1 MSAPVLYGPIGR
13 AVRKITPFL
22 ETDALGVYVAALSMW
37 SAAIG
42 GTVKVSS
49 RGNARPVLLW
59 SALVA
64 GTGRGKGTA
73 LRAAHHV
80 LDASLGRFLA
90 THTTSGITS
99 GASMVNHLWDQ
110 QEATAETEHG
120 RDVRTVVIEEE
131 WTEVLKRVKRD
142 PSFTTKLRAAW
153 DGATL
158 RNTTKDEAQEVRD
171 PAMVLHAH
179 ITPSD
184 WTKYVGESE
193 AAGGSYNRILPFLLG
208 SVPMLDDDRVTL
220 PKVDGWELSDA
231 YGWATARPRVITLG
245 EDARPL
251 WRIVRRYARVL
262 GEALPE
268 AQAVF
273 IERTAEQTLRV
284 AACLAAS
291 ECSET
296 IKGEML
302 SAAFTLVRRSVQDAV
317 RITGRATSPKV
328 KRQPLSLADKVR
340 ARIEMHGGR
349 AMSSQVLPFVGAT
362 AAEVRALPGIVVT
375 VERSGKT
382 GRPATVFSIRGDS
395 SGDSA
400 AQPASTDSNRNRDT
414 SRHAEPQPASA
425 EREQNRARVVR
436 LDAYRPEPTQAPE
449 PAPEPKRLVRTP
461 VSVTER
467 PKPLEENPFRAL
479 L

>member
-1 MSAPVLYGPIGR
+1 MSTPVFYGPIGR
-13 AVRKITPFL
+13 AVRTIAPFA
-22 ETDALGVYVAALSMW
+22 ETDPLGIYVAVLSMW

-49 RGNARPVLLW
+49 RGSARPVLLW

-80 LDASLGRFLA
+80 LDKSLGRFLA

-99 GASMVNHLWDQ
+99 GASLVNHLWEQ

-120 RDVRTVVIEEE
+120 RDVRALVVEEE

-158 RNTTKDEAQEVRD
+158 RNTTKEEAQEVRD
-171 PAMVLHAH
+171 PAMVLHSH

-184 WTKYVGESE
+184 WAKYVGESE

-208 SVPMLDDDRVTL
+208 SVPMLDDDRLSL
-220 PKVDGWELSDA
+220 PKVDGSELSDA
-231 YGWATARPRVITLG
+231 YGWATARPRVITLS

-251 WRIVRRYARVL
+251 WRIVRRYARIL
-262 GEALPE
+262 GENLPE

-284 AACLAAS
+284 AACLAAA

-296 IKGEML
+296 ITEEML
-302 SAAFTLVRRSVQDAV
+302 WAALTLVRRSVQDAV
-317 RITGRATSPKV
+317 RISKGADAPKV
-328 KRQPLSLADKVR
+328 KRQPLTLADKVR
-340 ARIEMHGGR
+340 ARIEMNGGR
-349 AMSSQVLPFVGAT
+349 ATSSQVLPYVGAT
-362 AAEVRALPGIVVT
+362 AEEVKALPGIVVT

-382 GRPATVFSIRGDS
+382 GRPATVFTLRGDS
-395 SGDSA
+395 SRHPEH
-400 AQPASTDSNRNRDT
+400 QPASADRDQNRDT
-414 SRHAEPQPASA
+414 SHYAQPQPASA
-425 EREQNRARVVR
+425 EREENRATVVQ
-436 LDAYRPEPTQAPE
+436 LDAYRPAST
-449 PAPEPKRLVRTP
+449 PAPVRQSPTP
-461 VSVTER
+461 VPATTD
-467 PKPLEENPFRAL
+467 NPFRAL

>member
-1 MSAPVLYGPIGR
+1 MNTPVLYGPIGR
-13 AVRKITPFL
+13 SVRKISPFL
-22 ETDALGVYVAALSMW
+22 EADELGVYVAALSMW

-42 GTVKVSS
+42 GSVKVSS
-49 RGNARPVLLW
+49 RGSARPVLLW

-80 LDASLGRFLA
+80 LDKSVGRFIA
-90 THTTSGITS
+90 THSTSGITS
-99 GASMVNHLWDQ
+99 GASMVNHLWEQ

-120 RDVRTVVIEEE
+120 RDVRALVVEEE
-131 WTEVLKRVKRD
+131 WSEVLRRVKRD

-158 RNTTKDEAQEVRD
+158 RNTTKEEAQEVRD
-171 PAMVLHAH
+171 PAMVLHCH
-179 ITPSD
+179 VTPSD

-208 SVPMLDDDRVTL
+208 SVPMLDDDRVSL
-220 PKVDGWELSDA
+220 PELDGRELSDA
-231 YGWATARPRVITLG
+231 YGWATARPRMITLS

-251 WRIVRRYARVL
+251 WRIVRRYARIL
-262 GEALPE
+262 GETLPE
-268 AQAVF
+268 GQAVF

-296 IKGEML
+296 ITEEIL
-302 SAAFTLVRRSVQDAV
+302 SAAFTLVRRSVQDTV
-317 RITGRATSPKV
+317 RITKGATSPKV
-328 KRQPLSLADKVR
+328 KRQPLSLEDKVR
-340 ARIEMHGGR
+340 ARIELHGGR
-349 AMSSQVLPFVGAT
+349 ATSSQVLPYVGAT
-362 AAEVRALPGIVVT
+362 AAEVKELSGIVVT

-382 GRPATVFSIRGDS
+382 GRPATVFTLRGDT
-395 SGDSA
+395 SGDSVP
-400 AQPASTDSNRNRDT
+400 QPASTDSDRNGAP
-414 SRHAEPQPASA
+414 SHYAEARPASA
-425 EREQNRARVVR
+425 KREEIRAQVVR
-436 LDAYRPEPTQAPE
+436 LDAYRPAPKQAPE
-449 PAPEPKRLVRTP
+449 RKPVKRPEPLAGP
-461 VSVTER
+461 
-467 PKPLEENPFRAL
+467 NPFRAL

>member
-1 MSAPVLYGPIGR
+1 MNTPVLYGPIGR
-13 AVRKITPFL
+13 AVRKISPFL
-22 ETDALGVYVAALSMW
+22 EADALGVYVAALSMW

-49 RGNARPVLLW
+49 RGSARPVLLW

-73 LRAAHHV
+73 LRAAQHV
-80 LDASLGRFLA
+80 ANPALGRFLA

-99 GASMVNHLWDQ
+99 GASMVNHLWEQ

-120 RDVRTVVIEEE
+120 RDVRTLVVEEE

-153 DGATL
+153 DGTTL
-158 RNTTKDEAQEVRD
+158 RNTTKEEAQEVRD
-171 PAMVLHAH
+171 PAMVLHSH

-184 WTKYVGESE
+184 WAKYVGESE

-220 PKVDGWELSDA
+220 PQVEGHALTDA
-231 YGWATARPRVITLG
+231 YGWATSRPRVIALG

-251 WRIVRRYARVL
+251 WRIIRRYARIL
-262 GEALPE
+262 GETLPE

-291 ECSET
+291 ECSERIT
-296 IKGEML
+296 EEML

-317 RITGRATSPKV
+317 SITGMGDRLSPIR

-349 AMSSQVLPFVGAT
+349 ASSSQVLPYVGAT
-362 AAEVRALPGIVVT
+362 AAEVKALPEIAVT
-375 VERSGKT
+375 VEREGKA
-382 GRPATVFSIRGDS
+382 GRPKTVFALRGDS
-395 SGDSA
+395 S
-400 AQPASTDSNRNRDT
+400 
-414 SRHAEPQPASA
+414 RHPEPQPASA
-425 EREQNRARVVR
+425 EREENRATVVR
-436 LDAYRPEPTQAPE
+436 MDAYRPAPKQAPE
-449 PAPEPKRLVRTP
+449 PKQGTVNRSEPLGA
-461 VSVTER
+461 S
-467 PKPLEENPFRAL
+467 NPFLAL

>member
-1 MSAPVLYGPIGR
+1 MSTPVLYGPIGR
-13 AVRKITPFL
+13 AVRKISPFL
-22 ETDALGVYVAALSMW
+22 EADALGVYVAALSMW

-49 RGNARPVLLW
+49 RGSARPVLLW

-73 LRAAHHV
+73 LRAALHV
-80 LDASLGRFLA
+80 LDGSLGRFLA

-99 GASMVNHLWDQ
+99 GASMVNHLWEQ

-120 RDVRTVVIEEE
+120 RDVRALVVEEE

-153 DGATL
+153 DGTTL
-158 RNTTKDEAQEVRD
+158 RNTTKEEAQEVRD
-171 PAMVLHAH
+171 PAMVLHSH

-184 WTKYVGESE
+184 WAKYVGESE

-220 PKVDGWELSDA
+220 PQVDARELSNA
-231 YGWATARPRVITLG
+231 YGWATVRPCVITPA

-251 WRIVRRYARVL
+251 WRIVRRYARIL
-262 GEALPE
+262 GETLPE

-296 IKGEML
+296 VTGEML

-317 RITGRATSPKV
+317 RITKGAEAPKA

-340 ARIEMHGGR
+340 SRIEMHGGR
-349 AMSSQVLPFVGAT
+349 ATSSQVLPYVGAS
-362 AAEVRALPGIVVT
+362 ASEVKALPEIVVT
-375 VERSGKT
+375 VEREAKA
-382 GRPATVFSIRGDS
+382 GRPKTVFALRGDS
-395 SGDSA
+395 S
-400 AQPASTDSNRNRDT
+400 
-414 SRHAEPQPASA
+414 RHPERQPASA
-425 EREQNRARVVR
+425 EREENRATVVQMA
-436 LDAYRPEPTQAPE
+436 AYRPAPTQAPE
-449 PAPEPKRLVRTP
+449 PVSSDQHIHDDTVDIAPQ
-461 VSVTER
+461 
-467 PKPLEENPFRAL
+467 PLASTNPFMAL

>member
-1 MSAPVLYGPIGR
+1 MSIPVLYGPIGR

-22 ETDALGVYVAALSMW
+22 ETDPLGVYVAALSMW

-49 RGNARPVLLW
+49 RGSRRPVLVW
-59 SALVA
+59 SALCA

-73 LRAAHHV
+73 LRAAIQV
-80 LDASLGRFLA
+80 LDGSLGRFLA

-99 GASMVNHLWDQ
+99 GASLVNHLWEQ

-120 RDVRTVVIEEE
+120 RDVRALVVEEE

-153 DGATL
+153 DGATV

-171 PAMVLHAH
+171 PAMVLHSH

-184 WTKYVGESE
+184 WAKYVGESE

-208 SVPMLDDDRVTL
+208 SVPMLDDDRISL
-220 PKVDGWELSDA
+220 PKVDGSELSDA
-231 YGWATARPRVITLG
+231 YGWATARPRVITLS

-251 WRIVRRYARVL
+251 WRIVRRYARIL
-262 GEALPE
+262 GETLPE

-296 IKGEML
+296 VTEEIL

-317 RITGRATSPKV
+317 RITKGANAPKM
-328 KRQPLSLADKVR
+328 KRQPLSLTEKVR
-340 ARIEMHGGR
+340 ARIELHGGQ
-349 AMSSQVLPFVGAT
+349 ATSSQILPYVGAT
-362 AAEVRALPGIVVT
+362 AEEVKALPGIVVT
-375 VERSGKT
+375 VDRSGKT
-382 GRPATVFSIRGDS
+382 GRPATVFTLPGDS
-395 SGDSA
+395 SGDA
-400 AQPASTDSNRNRDT
+400 V
-414 SRHAEPQPASA
+414 PQPASA
-425 EREQNRARVVR
+425 EREENRAPVVR
-436 LDAYRPEPTQAPE
+436 LDTYRPAAKQAKE
-449 PAPEPKRLVRTP
+449 LVPANRPAVP
-461 VSVTER
+461 VLAS
-467 PKPLEENPFRAL
+467 NPFRAL

>member
-1 MSAPVLYGPIGR
+1 MSTPVFYGPIGG
-13 AVRKITPFL
+13 AVRRIAPFL
-22 ETDALGVYVAALSMW
+22 EADALGVYVAALSMW

-49 RGNARPVLLW
+49 RGSARPVLLW

-73 LRAAHHV
+73 LRAALHV
-80 LDASLGRFLA
+80 LDGSLGRFIA
-90 THTTSGITS
+90 THATSGITS
-99 GASMVNHLWDQ
+99 GASLVNHLWEQ

-120 RDVRTVVIEEE
+120 RDVRTLVVEEE
-131 WTEVLKRVKRD
+131 WSEVLRRVKRD
-142 PSFTTKLRAAW
+142 ASFTTKLRAAW

-158 RNTTKDEAQEVRD
+158 RNTTKEEAQEVQD

-179 ITPSD
+179 LTPSD
-184 WTKYVGESE
+184 WAKYVGQSE

-208 SVPMLDDDRVTL
+208 SVPMLDDDRLSL
-220 PKVDGWELSDA
+220 PNMDGSELSDA
-231 YGWATARPRVITLG
+231 YAWATILPRAIELG

-251 WRIVRRYARVL
+251 WRIVRRYARIL
-262 GEALPE
+262 GETLPE

-296 IKGEML
+296 ITDEML
-302 SAAFTLVRRSVQDAV
+302 AAAFTLVRRSVQDAV
-317 RITGRATSPKV
+317 RITNGADAPRM
-328 KRQPLSLADKVR
+328 KRQPLSLADKVS

-349 AMSSQVLPFVGAT
+349 ATSSQVLPYVGAT
-362 AAEVRALPGIVVT
+362 AAEVKALPEIVVT
-375 VERSGKT
+375 VEREGRT
-382 GRPATVFSIRGDS
+382 GRPKTVFTFRSDS
-395 SGDSA
+395 SRHPER
-400 AQPASTDSNRNRDT
+400 QPASVDRDQNGDGFRNIE
-414 SRHAEPQPASA
+414 SRPASA
-425 EREQNRARVVR
+425 ERDQNRATVVR
-436 LDAYRPEPTQAPE
+436 MDAYRPTPTQAPE
-449 PAPEPKRLVRTP
+449 PAPEPKRPEPLVD
-461 VSVTER
+461 
-467 PKPLEENPFRAL
+467 NPFRAL

>member
-1 MSAPVLYGPIGR
+1 MNTPVLYGPIGR
-13 AVRKITPFL
+13 SVRKISPYL
-22 ETDALGVYVAALSMW
+22 ETDELGVYVSALSMW

-49 RGNARPVLLW
+49 RGNGRPVLLW

-64 GTGRGKGTA
+64 GTGRGKGSA

-80 LDASLGRFLA
+80 LEKSVGRFLA

-99 GASMVNHLWDQ
+99 GASLVNHLWGQ
-110 QEATAETEHG
+110 QEATAETEQG
-120 RDVRTVVIEEE
+120 RDVRTLVVEEE
-131 WTEVLKRVKRD
+131 WSEVLRRVKRD

-158 RNTTKDEAQEVRD
+158 RNTTKEEAQEVRD
-171 PAMVLHAH
+171 PAMVLHCH
-179 ITPSD
+179 VTPSD

-208 SVPMLDDDRVTL
+208 SVPMLDDDRVSL
-220 PKVDGWELSDA
+220 PDIDSRELAEA
-231 YGWATARPRVITLG
+231 YGWATARSRVITLS

-251 WRIVRRYARVL
+251 WKVVRRYARIL
-262 GEALPE
+262 GETLPDE
-268 AQAVF
+268 QAVF

-296 IKGEML
+296 ITEEIL
-302 SAAFTLVRRSVQDAV
+302 SAAFTLVRRSVQDTV
-317 RITGRATSPKV
+317 RITKGADAPKV

-349 AMSSQVLPFVGAT
+349 ATSSQVLPYVGASAT
-362 AAEVRALPGIVVT
+362 EVKALPGIVVT

-382 GRPATVFSIRGDS
+382 GRPSTVLTLRGDS
-395 SGDSA
+395 SRDSV
-400 AQPASTDSNRNRDT
+400 
-414 SRHAEPQPASA
+414 PQPASA
-425 EREQNRARVVR
+425 DSRQNRSDVSRSALSRPADPERDVKRAKVVQI
-436 LDAYRPEPTQAPE
+436 DTYRTTPKQTSEPVPVKQPEPTIG
-449 PAPEPKRLVRTP
+449 
-461 VSVTER
+461 S
-467 PKPLEENPFRAL
+467 NPFHAL

>member
-1 MSAPVLYGPIGR
+1 MSIPVLYGPIGG
-13 AVRKITPFL
+13 AVRRIAPFL
-22 ETDALGVYVAALSMW
+22 ETDPLGVYVAALSMW

-80 LDASLGRFLA
+80 LDKSLGRFLA

-99 GASMVNHLWDQ
+99 GASMVNHLWEQ
-110 QEATAETEHG
+110 PEATAETEHG
-120 RDVRTVVIEEE
+120 RDVRALVVEEE
-131 WTEVLKRVKRD
+131 WSEVLRRVKRD
-142 PSFTTKLRAAW
+142 ASFTTKLRAAW
-153 DGATL
+153 DGATI
-158 RNTTKDEAQEVRD
+158 RNTTKEEAQEVRD
-171 PAMVLHAH
+171 PAMVLHCH
-179 ITPSD
+179 VTPSD
-184 WTKYVGESE
+184 WSKYVCESE

-208 SVPMLDDDRVTL
+208 SVPMLDDDRVSL
-220 PKVDGWELSDA
+220 SKVDGSELSDA
-231 YGWATARPRVITLG
+231 YAWATVRPRVITLA

-251 WRIVRRYARVL
+251 WRIVRRYARIL
-262 GEALPE
+262 GESLPE
-268 AQAVF
+268 GQAVF

-296 IKGEML
+296 ITEEML

-317 RITGRATSPKV
+317 RITKGATSPKM

-340 ARIEMHGGR
+340 SHIELHGGR
-349 AMSSQVLPFVGAT
+349 ATSSQVLPYVGAS
-362 AAEVRALPGIVVT
+362 ASEVKALPEIVVT
-375 VERSGKT
+375 VERSGRT
-382 GRPATVFSIRGDS
+382 GRPATVFTLRRDS
-395 SGDSA
+395 SQREESGP
-400 AQPASTDSNRNRDT
+400 AQRTVMESNGT
-414 SRHAEPQPASA
+414 K
-425 EREQNRARVVR
+425 VVR
-436 LDAYRPEPTQAPE
+436 LDAYRPEPKQAPE
-449 PAPEPKRLVRTP
+449 PAPQPQRSEPLAD
-461 VSVTER
+461 S
-467 PKPLEENPFRAL
+467 NPFRAL

>member
-1 MSAPVLYGPIGR
+1 MSTPVLYGPIGR
-13 AVRKITPFL
+13 AVRKIAPFL
-22 ETDALGVYVAALSMW
+22 EADALGVYVAALSMW

-73 LRAAHHV
+73 LRAALHV
-80 LDASLGRFLA
+80 LDKSLGRFLA

-99 GASMVNHLWDQ
+99 GASLVNHLWEQ
-110 QEATAETEHG
+110 QEATTETERG
-120 RDVRTVVIEEE
+120 RDVRALVVEEE

-158 RNTTKDEAQEVRD
+158 RNTTKEEAQEIRD
-171 PAMVLHAH
+171 PAMVLHSH

-184 WTKYVGESE
+184 WARYVGESE

-208 SVPMLDDDRVTL
+208 SVPMLDDDRVSL
-220 PKVDGWELSDA
+220 PKVDGGDLSDA
-231 YGWATARPRVITLG
+231 YAWATARPRVLALG

-251 WRIVRRYARVL
+251 WRIVRRYARIL
-262 GEALPE
+262 GETLPE
-268 AQAVF
+268 AQAVYV
-273 IERTAEQTLRV
+273 ERTAEQTLRV

-296 IKGEML
+296 ITDEIL
-302 SAAFTLVRRSVQDAV
+302 TAAFTLVRRSVRDAV
-317 RITGRATSPKV
+317 SVTRGQTAIREVPQRG
-328 KRQPLSLADKVR
+328 KRQPLSIADKVR
-340 ARIEMHGGR
+340 ARIELHGG
-349 AMSSQVLPFVGAT
+349 AATSSQVLPYVGAT
-362 AAEVRALPGIVVT
+362 AAEVKALPEIAVT
-375 VERSGKT
+375 VERSGMT
-382 GRPATVFSIRGDS
+382 GRPKTVF
-395 SGDSA
+395 
-400 AQPASTDSNRNRDT
+400 TLRDAT
-414 SRHAEPQPASA
+414 PDHAEQPNEVPKPQPASA
-425 EREQNRARVVR
+425 ERDDANRATVVQM
-436 LDAYRPEPTQAPE
+436 DAYRPAPKQAPE
-449 PAPEPKRLVRTP
+449 PAPKPKR
-461 VSVTER
+461 S
-467 PKPLEENPFRAL
+467 KPLTDVNPFLAL